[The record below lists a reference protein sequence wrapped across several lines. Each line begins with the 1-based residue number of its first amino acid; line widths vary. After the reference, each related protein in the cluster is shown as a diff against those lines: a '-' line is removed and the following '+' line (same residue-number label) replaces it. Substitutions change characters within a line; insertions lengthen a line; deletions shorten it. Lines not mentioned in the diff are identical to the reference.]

1 MLVGTVALLATG
13 LVPPAIAGL
22 LAATAMVM
30 LRVVGVPQAYRAVS
44 WQTVVLVG
52 GLIPLSVAIASSGAA
67 DLVAR
72 LARRHRRRSAARTL
86 ILAAIFVLTVLLGQV
101 VSNTATVLIVAPIAV
116 AACGNESGCRA
127 QPPCSCSSPSPGPRR
142 FLTPIA
148 TPANMMVMG
157 AGGYRFSDYWKLG
170 LATTLAWFVVAVLLI
185 PVIWPT

>member
-1 MLVGTVALLATG
+1 MYK
-13 LVPPAIAGL
+13 
-22 LAATAMVM
+22 
-30 LRVVGVPQAYRAVS
+30 RQ
-44 WQTVVLVG
+44 
-52 GLIPLSVAIASSGAA
+52 
-67 DLVAR
+67 
-72 LARRHRRRSAARTL
+72 
-86 ILAAIFVLTVLLGQV
+86 IFVLTVLLGQV

-116 AACGNESGCRA
+116 AMGNESGVA
-127 QPPCSCSSPSPGPRR
+127 LAPVLMLVAVAGAAS